1 VFVKLLVAI
10 AVVFLLDDYLE
21 EDPVE
26 ASLLL
31 AVVTA
36 VGIGPATNNIVLFL
50 FSPV

>member
-1 VFVKLLVAI
+1 
-10 AVVFLLDDYLE
+10 VVIVVLLDDYLE

-36 VGIGPATNNIVLFL
+36 VGLGPAANNLVLFL
-50 FSPV
+50 FTPV